1 MIVIK
6 IVLASSSP
14 RRHQLLTQIGLE
26 FEVIEPEIDETNGMN
41 LEASEL
47 VKFLAYEKAHFVANK
62 IQKDLQKNE
71 RCLVIGAD
79 TVVIKEKILGK
90 PQDSQEAT
98 EMLKYI
104 QGSWHKVMTGITVID
119 ASNMKGLS
127 DFEITDVK
135 IKELSDSTIKA
146 YVDSKEPLDK
156 AGAYGI
162 QGLGSILVERINGCY
177 FNVVGLPLAKL
188 YTLLKEFGV
197 FIVKL

>member
-1 MIVIK
+1 M
-6 IVLASSSP
+6 
-14 RRHQLLTQIGLE
+14 TQIGLE